1 MSAICKTCEK
11 REFQPGRDVHSVCGV
26 TKEHVWGYVQMG
38 TASKKCPINNG
49 DVKVAAAPTP
59 TTTAAPATTTPAPT
73 EAPATTTAAPAAQE
87 QQQEEQEE
95 QKAPEQQAQVQTT
108 TAAPLFNNGM
118 KLGQQPQKR
127 K

>member
-11 REFQPGRDVHSVCGV
+11 REFQPGRDVHSVCGL
-26 TKEHVWGYVQMG
+26 TKEHVWGYVQTG
-38 TASKKCPINNG
+38 KASAKCPLNNG
-49 DVKVAAAPTP
+49 EVKAVVV

-73 EAPATTTAAPAAQE
+73 EAPATTTAAPE
-87 QQQEEQEE
+87 QQEEQQGQEE
-95 QKAPEQQAQVQTT
+95 QKEQVQEQPQTT

-118 KLGQQPQKR
+118 KLGQQPNKR

>member
-11 REFQPGRDVHSVCGV
+11 REFQPGRDVHSVCGL
-26 TKEHVWGYVQMG
+26 TKEHVWGYVQTG
-38 TASKKCPINNG
+38 KASAKCPLNNG
-49 DVKVAAAPTP
+49 EVKAVVV

-73 EAPATTTAAPAAQE
+73 EAPATTTAAPE
-87 QQQEEQEE
+87 QQQDQ
-95 QKAPEQQAQVQTT
+95 QQAADEAKQEQPQTT

-118 KLGQQPQKR
+118 KLGQQPNKR

>member
-59 TTTAAPATTTPAPT
+59 APAQTTT
-73 EAPATTTAAPAAQE
+73 EAPATTTPAPAAQE